1 MADTTTG
8 KAIEEGVSSGALAT
22 TAALGFLPP
31 TQAAAVG
38 AAVTLAA
45 AAWKAFRSWRRKRKV
60 RKMRRRADDMVGL

>member
-1 MADTTTG
+1 MADSTSG
-8 KAIEEGVSSGALAT
+8 KAIEEGVSSGALAAT
-22 TAALGFLPP
+22 VALGFLPP

-45 AAWKAFRSWRRKRKV
+45 GMSKAIRAWFRKRKA